1 MPLDL
6 DIWIDRVRVYRTV
19 PGPRVEGETRVNK
32 TRSEW
37 IPARIPPREAA
48 ESVNGERPKKVQD
61 IREIT
66 CSVLDPSGTRIEI
79 KRSDRLE
86 LQTGYQGSYTDL
98 GMWEVLSNQIPRG
111 RDGEELLQYLRVLK
125 VDEY

>member
-1 MPLDL
+1 MALSL

-19 PGPRVEGETRVNK
+19 PGARVEGETRANR

-37 IPARIPPREAA
+37 ISARVPPREAA

-66 CSVLDPSGTRIEI
+66 CSLLDPDGKRIEI
-79 KRSDRLE
+79 KKSDRIE
-86 LQTGYQGSYTDL
+86 VETGYQGSYTEL
-98 GMWEVLSNQIPRG
+98 GMWDVLSNQIPRG
-111 RDGEELLQYLRVLK
+111 RDGEELLQYLRILK
-125 VDEY
+125 VEEY